1 MAEPVTDAD
10 CDGVRRLHGQ
20 GLSRNAIARQIG
32 RSAST
37 VTKIAKAEGLRFDGG
52 ARMTGAATEARR
64 QDLAAVRTEAQHR
77 LYARAL
83 ANLVRVEAGHYVRV
97 ELLPTGQTVDVVSDD
112 PPAHDERHHAQAIA
126 SYLATAQRLAEV
138 DAGRDADGVRSALT
152 ELGVGIRRLLTAP
165 PQGDEPPAD
174 AEADP

>member
-1 MAEPVTDAD
+1 MVDPVSDAD
-10 CDGVRRLHGQ
+10 REQVRRLHAQ
-20 GLSRNAIARQIG
+20 GLTRNAVARQIG

-77 LYARAL
+77 LYTRAL
-83 ANLVRVEAGHYVRV
+83 ANLARVEASHYVRV

-138 DAGRDADGVRSALT
+138 DAGRDTDGVRSALT
-152 ELGVGIRRLLTAP
+152 DLGSGIRRLLARP
-165 PQGDEPPAD
+165 PDDDERPAGDG
-174 AEADP
+174 